1 MGKEI
6 REVISPEL
14 LAASARFNGAV
25 NRPKGNLRMN
35 RLSLYLIRYWIGK
48 LYKSVPVTEGVRF
61 KSLRPGGTRAIMA
74 EPCCG
79 CTSSDIIVYIHG
91 GAFMSGRA
99 SYSKG
104 YISALA
110 KTSGCRI
117 YSVDYS
123 LSPEVKY
130 PVALD
135 ECLSVIDALYEENK
149 DSKITITGDS
159 AGGNLCAAI
168 ALERKDKISCV
179 ILHSPVID
187 LSDTID
193 RTGFN
198 KESIVVKKGL
208 KDTFKKLYIGD
219 HDEKDP
225 SVSPYFGDYTK
236 FPPVFITCD
245 SNEGLY
251 ADSLYVFDR
260 CSEAGVLCELVAM
273 KGAFHAFATMG
284 GSSPETRKLMEDY
297 IAFMKSVVS
306 GENI

>member
-6 REVISPEL
+6 REVTSPKL
-14 LAASARFNGAV
+14 KAASERFNSALG
-25 NRPKGNLRMN
+25 RSSGGFKMN
-35 RLSLYLIRYWIGK
+35 KLTMYLIRYWIGK
-48 LYKSVPVTEGVRF
+48 LYKSVPVEDGIRFSKVR
-61 KSLRPGGTRAIMA
+61 LRNTAAVLA
-74 EPCCG
+74 EPVSG
-79 CTSSDIIVYIHG
+79 TLSDDIIVYIHG

-99 SYSKG
+99 GYSKG
-104 YISALA
+104 YISSLA
-110 KTSGCRI
+110 KTSGLRTYAI
-117 YSVDYS
+117 DYH

-130 PVALD
+130 PTAFN
-135 ECLSVIDALYEENK
+135 ECLDAIDTLIEDNK
-149 DSKITITGDS
+149 DSHITITGDS

-198 KESIVVKKGL
+198 KDSIVVKKGL

-297 IAFMKSVVS
+297 IAFMRSVVS